1 MYVRSGLQA
10 DELRNV
16 GGDDFRL
23 KYRCIGF
30 DITDLAGGDF
40 ILCNFAGLAGTGI
53 NQRLRAILEL
63 AGAAGGNHNVAKIAI
78 ELLLNTHGVSLQKMP
93 WPTHTGAASALT
105 TPKAWSTG
113 LIRAS
118 EFRWRHFSALAI
130 SSSSSRVDG
139 PWFRLMRSATTMA
152 AISPT
157 ARSRISLTRI

>member
-1 MYVRSGLQA
+1 MPPETPTVTFILRYYGRLQGPDPKIRTWRTPDTMYVRSGLQA
-10 DELRNV
+10 DELWNV

-23 KYRCIGF
+23 KHRCIGL
-30 DITDLAGGDF
+30 DVTDLAGGDF

-63 AGAAGGNHNVAKIAI
+63 AGAARGNHNVAKIAI

-118 EFRWRHFSALAI
+118 EFRW
-130 SSSSSRVDG
+130 
-139 PWFRLMRSATTMA
+139 
-152 AISPT
+152 
-157 ARSRISLTRI
+157 